1 MCVKSHVGYIS
12 SPMDE
17 FNCGEL
23 GIMSADRVEEE
34 IPETLQET
42 FERKYQKMVKAVLEY
57 DVHNPEWKTEG
68 YTVEEAKQ
76 KCEIKN
82 AFCYSNM
89 MSFKAF
95 LHEVKAELMEANAE
109 KVEDAEVL
117 ITKFFEDTKAP
128 PEFMREYVAGIQK
141 QRGFYN
147 FRRKKRAAG
156 TWQKPKDF
164 KKAEAEMAAVA
175 IGSDKRKVVRQ
186 YGASAEGASDT
197 RAKQRPSAAPA
208 EGQASDTRAK
218 QRPSAAPAEGRASAK
233 RAEQRPSAAPAEGR
247 ASATRAEQRPSIA
260 SEEEQMYA
268 SQGQIA
274 ATGVPKRASSASA
287 EQQRYASAEQQRYA
301 SAEQQ
306 RYARGY

>member
-1 MCVKSHVGYIS
+1 
-12 SPMDE
+12 MDE

-208 EGQASDTRAK
+208 EG
-218 QRPSAAPAEGRASAK
+218 RASAK